1 MRAHSSSLAALVAAV
16 SVVAIVAA
24 GLAAPAE
31 AKRGR
36 SKLYDT
42 FLLSRTFTG
51 DWPNGPSSNA
61 TISQDGR
68 VGRAVAYQSDASN
81 IVPGDANGL
90 TDVIVVERASPYSRT
105 GSTWRNGRTRIA
117 STGLGG
123 QPANGRS
130 YGPAIDGRPRGPRP
144 IAPQCVAFVSDASN
158 LVPDDTNGRPDAFV
172 FSLRTGSV
180 RRVSVST
187 GGAQSDGSTYDVA
200 VDGTCTRVAF
210 TSNASNLAQTS
221 GGGKR
226 RPNFASVRTGA
237 PPAGTKQVYVR
248 VIGTD
253 RASDR
258 GLRGLSFLAS
268 ASSGGNPGNA
278 NSSDPSWSIRT
289 KEVLAFTSRAS
300 NLAGRDENR
309 TTDVYVRK
317 MKRVV
322 RYFGRRGSRRKLAT
336 LASRT
341 RLVSA
346 KASGKAGNGSSSQP
360 SASDQGYF
368 VTYQTKASDLIPRD
382 RNTVTDI
389 ARADLR
395 GRRIGTKAVSRQRGR
410 IGNGP
415 SFNPQSAAGGYY
427 AVFDSSST
435 TFRPTAAAK
444 RDRNGARDVFL
455 YTDVRNLVTNH
466 SADTSN
472 RPLRLPSRNAASS
485 ARANYL
491 LFETSDPFADVRR
504 ARRLHPDWFV
514 DPLATLASARSNPA
528 FNQIFMRY
536 LGPRDL

>member
-1 MRAHSSSLAALVAAV
+1 MRAHPSSLAARIVAVAVAAF
-16 SVVAIVAA
+16 VAA

-42 FLLSRTFTG
+42 FLFSRSFTG
-51 DWPNGPSSNA
+51 DWPNGPSGNA

-68 VGRAVAYQSDASN
+68 VGRAVAYESDASN
-81 IVPGDANGL
+81 IVPSDANGL
-90 TDVIVVERASPYSRT
+90 TDVFVVERAWPYSRT
-105 GSTWRNGRTRIA
+105 GSPWRNGRTRIA

-130 YGPAIDGRPRGPRP
+130 YGPAIDGRPRGDRPMGPR
-144 IAPQCVAFVSDASN
+144 CVAFVSEASN
-158 LVPDDTNGRPDAFV
+158 LVPDDTNGRADAFI
-172 FSLRTGSV
+172 FSLRTGEV

-187 GGAQSDGSTYDVA
+187 AGAQSDGSTYDVA
-200 VDGTCTRVAF
+200 VDGTCSRVAF
-210 TSNASNLAQTS
+210 TSDASNLAQTS

-226 RPNFASVRTGA
+226 RPNYASVRTGA

-248 VIGTD
+248 VIGAD

-258 GLRGLSFLAS
+258 GLVGLTFLAS
-268 ASSGGNPGNA
+268 ASSGGGAGNA

-289 KEVLAFTSRAS
+289 KEVLAFTSRAT
-300 NLAGRDENR
+300 NLAGRDDNG

-341 RLVSA
+341 RLVSS

-382 RNTVTDI
+382 ANRVTDI
-389 ARADLR
+389 ARADLIA
-395 GRRIGTKAVSRQRGR
+395 RIHGERFGAHAPVASMVQV
-410 IGNGP
+410 
-415 SFNPQSAAGGYY
+415 AALIDPRMLVEIEAMAY
-427 AVFDSSST
+427 V
-435 TFRPTAAAK
+435 
-444 RDRNGARDVFL
+444 GA
-455 YTDVRNLVTNH
+455 
-466 SADTSN
+466 
-472 RPLRLPSRNAASS
+472 
-485 ARANYL
+485 
-491 LFETSDPFADVRR
+491 
-504 ARRLHPDWFV
+504 
-514 DPLATLASARSNPA
+514 
-528 FNQIFMRY
+528 
-536 LGPRDL
+536 